1 LALYGAYLHTT
12 GFDNPKSD
20 VSFKE
25 HLIFACLLFGAML
38 PYAFSALTMKSVG
51 KAALGM
57 VKEVRRQ
64 IRENPGILEGLSEPD
79 YKACV
84 KISTLASL
92 KEMILPGLMVKS
104 FSLLRSL

>member
-1 LALYGAYLHTT
+1 
-12 GFDNPKSD
+12 
-20 VSFKE
+20 
-25 HLIFACLLFGAML
+25 
-38 PYAFSALTMKSVG
+38 MKSVG

>member
-1 LALYGAYLHTT
+1 MALALYGAFLHST
-12 GFDNPKSD
+12 GYDKAGSISFSD
-20 VSFKE
+20 PLVFTS
-25 HLIFACLLFGAML
+25 LLFGAML

-64 IRENPGILEGLSEPD
+64 IAENPGILEGLTEPD

-92 KEMILPGLMVKS
+92 
-104 FSLLRSL
+104 R